1 VAKTVKLEN
10 VKARANALFR
20 ESVNEYSAQRRAV
33 QHFVSSLLMD
43 YGAYKGFS
51 YLGEQQVP
59 AGSTVGIIRGENG
72 APHQF
77 PDDSRIEFI

>member
-1 VAKTVKLEN
+1 MAKTIKIEN

-20 ESVNEYSAQRRAV
+20 ESINEYSAQRRAV
-33 QHFVSSLLMD
+33 QHFVSDLLID
-43 YGAYKGFS
+43 HNAYKGFS
-51 YLGEQQVP
+51 YLSERQVP

-77 PDDSRIEFI
+77 PDESRIEFI